1 MSVRTL
7 RPVAILAAT
16 IMSAATL
23 GLGATS
29 ASAITMAGERSVGA
43 ECASTDVHADEA
55 HGEEVHAGDVIAGR
69 GARARDPHDVSPAR
83 ARAME
88 DRLTAALAAKGYSK
102 SPSGDA
108 RKPGGTTAVFSP
120 VTINVH
126 WHTITD
132 GSKGAL
138 SASEIASQ
146 VSVLNSAYTGTGF
159 SFRLASTTTTNNAAW
174 YNGLDYGTSA
184 ERNMKNALH
193 VGGKADLNVYTADLA
208 GGLLGWATFP
218 KSRTD
223 TMDGVVLLDESLP
236 GGTAAPYNQGDTGT
250 HEVGHWLNL
259 YHTFQGGCSDTA
271 GDYVGDTP
279 AEASPAS
286 GCPTGRDTCTLP
298 GLDPIKNFMDYT
310 TDVCMDHFSAGQT
323 TRMQNA
329 WVAYRG

>member
-29 ASAITMAGERSVGA
+29 ASAITMAGERSVAA
-43 ECASTDVHADEA
+43 ECASTDVHAD
-55 HGEEVHAGDVIAGR
+55 GVHDEGVLAGR
-69 GARARDPHDVSPAR
+69 GARARDPHDVSPAQ

-102 SPSGDA
+102 SPSGGA
-108 RKPGGTTAVFSP
+108 RKPGGTTAAFSP
-120 VTINVH
+120 ATVNIH

-146 VSVLNSAYTGTGF
+146 VSVLNSAYSGTGF
-159 SFRLASTTTTNNAAW
+159 SFRLASSTTTNNPSW

-184 ERNMKNALH
+184 ERNMKSSLH
-193 VGGKADLNVYTADLA
+193 VGGKGDLNIYTANLA

-236 GGTAAPYNQGDTGT
+236 GGSASPYNRGDTGT

-259 YHTFQGGCSDTA
+259 YHTFQGGCSATA
-271 GDYVGDTP
+271 GDYVSDTP

-310 TDVCMDHFSAGQT
+310 TDVCMDHFTAGQK

>member
-29 ASAITMAGERSVGA
+29 ASAVTTAGERGVAA
-43 ECASTDVHADEA
+43 ECASTDVHAD
-55 HGEEVHAGDVIAGR
+55 DVVAGR
-69 GARARDPHDVSPAR
+69 GARAKDPHDLSAAQ

-88 DRLTAALAAKGYSK
+88 ERLTSALAAKGYSK

-108 RKPGGTTAVFSP
+108 RKPGGTTAAFSP
-120 VTINVH
+120 VTVNVH

-132 GSKGAL
+132 GAKGVL
-138 SASEIASQ
+138 SSSEIASQ
-146 VSVLNSAYTGTGF
+146 VSVLNSAYSGTGF
-159 SFRLASTTTTNNAAW
+159 SFRLASTTTTNNPTW
-174 YNGLDYGTSA
+174 YNGLDHGTSA
-184 ERNMKNALH
+184 ERSMKTSLH
-193 VGGKADLNVYTADLA
+193 VGGKADLNVYTANLA

-218 KSRTD
+218 KSQVD
-223 TMDGVVLLDESLP
+223 PMDGVVLLDESLP
-236 GGTAAPYNQGDTGT
+236 GGSAAPYNRGDTGT

-259 YHTFQGGCSDTA
+259 YHTFQGGCSATA
-271 GDYVGDTP
+271 GDYVSDTP

-310 TDVCMDHFSAGQT
+310 TDVCMDHFSAGQK

-329 WVAYRG
+329 WAAYRG

>member
-1 MSVRTL
+1 MSVCTL

-29 ASAITMAGERSVGA
+29 ASAVTTAGERGVAA
-43 ECASTDVHADEA
+43 ECAAPGGHVDEA
-55 HGEEVHAGDVIAGR
+55 PVAGR
-69 GARARDPHDVSPAR
+69 GARARDPHDVSPAQ

-88 DRLTAALAAKGYSK
+88 DRLTAALAAKGYAK
-102 SPSGDA
+102 SPSGNA
-108 RKPGGTTAVFSP
+108 RKPGSPTAVFAP
-120 VTINVH
+120 ATVNVH

-132 GSKGAL
+132 GSKGVL
-138 SASEIASQ
+138 TSSEIAGQ
-146 VSVLNSAYTGTGF
+146 ISVLNSAYSGTGF
-159 SFRLASTTTTNNAAW
+159 SFRLASTTTTNNASW
-174 YNGLDYGTSA
+174 YNGLDHGTSA
-184 ERNMKNALH
+184 ERSMKTSLH

-218 KSRTD
+218 KSKVD
-223 TMDGVVLLDESLP
+223 PMDGVVLLDESLP
-236 GGTAAPYNQGDTGT
+236 GGSASPFNRGDTGT

-259 YHTFQGGCSDTA
+259 YHTFQGGCSATA
-271 GDYVGDTP
+271 GDYVSDTP

-310 TDVCMDHFSAGQT
+310 TDVCMDHFTAGQK